1 MMVLLIQHY
10 KFEMNSKKGFIPR
23 NNSLQFKVKE
33 NHPVESWDSKD
44 LVKRIINFV
53 SVVTD
58 RSEAMLVF
66 RRKFSEKKYE

>member
-1 MMVLLIQHY
+1 MVTGATIAFLI
-10 KFEMNSKKGFIPR
+10 EA
-23 NNSLQFKVKE
+23 KE
-33 NHPVESWDSKD
+33 NHPVEGWDPKD

-66 RRKFSEKKYE
+66 GRKFSEKKYE